1 VAGTASVKFI
11 ESIVQ
16 PVRSLLRWAL
26 GILASTSMEN
36 ENQSTSG
43 DTPWQSVRLGLGA
56 VLLIL
61 CGLGLFLLD
70 SSSHTS
76 TARSSALMAQ
86 GR

>member
-1 VAGTASVKFI
+1 
-11 ESIVQ
+11 
-16 PVRSLLRWAL
+16 
-26 GILASTSMEN
+26 MEN

-43 DTPWQSVRLGLGA
+43 DSPWQSVRLGLGA

-70 SSSHTS
+70 SSHTS
-76 TARSSALMAQ
+76 TARSSALIAQ

>member
-1 VAGTASVKFI
+1 
-11 ESIVQ
+11 
-16 PVRSLLRWAL
+16 
-26 GILASTSMEN
+26 MEN

-43 DTPWQSVRLGLGA
+43 DSPWQSVRLGLGA

-70 SSSHTS
+70 SNSHTS
-76 TARSSALMAQ
+76 TARSSALMAL